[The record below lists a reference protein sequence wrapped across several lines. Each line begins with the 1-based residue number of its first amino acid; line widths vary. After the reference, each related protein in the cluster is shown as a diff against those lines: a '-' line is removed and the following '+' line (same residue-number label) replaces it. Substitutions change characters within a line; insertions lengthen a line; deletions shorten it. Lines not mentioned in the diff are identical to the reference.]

1 MGKELKKVLRNLRA
15 VRTSSGKI
23 LKTAL
28 VSVQSEMVERIH
40 TKGKDSKGGN
50 IGKYSTDPISISK
63 KNQARNTGQTFFKGG
78 YKEYKTK
85 IGFSGSKVNLEN
97 TGQMRQDFSIID
109 ISKTAL
115 GLGFKNDLNADKSEW
130 MEDKYNKKIYS
141 STKKEKKIAIKVVE
155 FEINRILRR

>member
-1 MGKELKKVLRNLRA
+1 MGKELQKVLRNLRE
-15 VRTSSGKI
+15 VRTSSERI

-40 TKGKDSKGGN
+40 TQGKDSKGSS
-50 IGKYSTDPISISK
+50 IGQYSTNPISISK
-63 KNQARNTGQTFFKGG
+63 KNQARNTGKTFFKGG
-78 YKEYKTK
+78 YKEYKNK

-109 ISKTAL
+109 ISITAL
-115 GLGFKNDLNADKSEW
+115 GLGFKNQLNADKSDW
-130 MEDKYNKKIYS
+130 MEDKYDKKIYS
-141 STKKEKKIAIKVVE
+141 PTKKENETAIKVIE